1 MTTKTY
7 PAQWKT
13 KLTNKFYFKL
23 ISYLSMGSRCGDFGD
38 ASKRIHS
45 ILPLPSQC
53 PCTKI
58 TRLLML
64 WYVFASWAKGCWLV
78 AVRKRHEKRKQPVIQ
93 SPPRRGHQAC
103 LLAGFPI
110 ALNHCH
116 LCLQLQEQMPRKN
129 PSAKAE
135 ARESRYR
142 NLEHC
147 RNWYR
152 RGENSVAQV
161 TQPTKCS
168 QETWLRIRETWL
180 ECRFFE
186 GASQGT
192 QCHQTVRV
200 CNCFAIK

>member
-1 MTTKTY
+1 MKDQTYEQILLQIDFIFIHGLKVWWLWGCLKAHPLDLTAAITMSLHKNHTASDAVICIRILSERLLVGCSEEKT
-7 PAQWKT
+7 WKT
-13 KLTNKFYFKL
+13 ET
-23 ISYLSMGSRCGDFGD
+23 
-38 ASKRIHS
+38 ASHS
-45 ILPLPSQC
+45 VP
-53 PCTKI
+53 T
-58 TRLLML
+58 
-64 WYVFASWAKGCWLV
+64 
-78 AVRKRHEKRKQPVIQ
+78 
-93 SPPRRGHQAC
+93 RRGHQAC